1 MIFSYKA
8 SNSVGAMV
16 AGELE
21 ATEKKAALRELQD
34 KGLTVTEIFGIDAN
48 SKKSI
53 GTATTQDL
61 LLSLHEMATL
71 LESGV
76 SIAETIDAQSKANY
90 PADLREQYQVMANEI
105 RKCVAFADALRV
117 ASFKLPDYFSPLVE
131 AGELTGNMAGALRE
145 GVNQFEYDLKMNEE
159 FRSALIYPAVL
170 VASGIGAVLLIF
182 VFVVPK
188 FAPLVSRSDNLPLL
202 SKVVLSGGMFFN
214 DHFWWVIAG
223 LVMIAF
229 LFSYA
234 ASRSKFR
241 SGMMQL
247 GFRLPVIGT
256 WLNEADT
263 ASWTSLMSTLLSSR
277 VDLLRSMELARQGM
291 RSTRRRIELDHVLNE
306 VKAGQGLADSL
317 EKANALTPTGYN
329 LIRSGERTGRLPA
342 MMKSVAD
349 LYTEAARKRMTRMLT
364 LIEPLAILI
373 IGGVIGV
380 IILGVILA
388 ITSINGLVA

>member
-8 SNSVGAMV
+8 ANSAGAMV

-21 ATEKKAALRELQD
+21 AAEKKAALRELQD
-34 KGLTVTEIFGIDAN
+34 KGLTVTEISGVDAN
-48 SKKSI
+48 GKKST
-53 GTATTQDL
+53 GSATTQDL

-76 SIAETIDAQSKANY
+76 SIAETIGAQSKANY
-90 PADLREQYQVMANEI
+90 PADLREQYQIMANEI
-105 RKCVAFADALRV
+105 RKGVAFADALRV
-117 ASFKLPDYFSPLVE
+117 AEFKLPDYFSPLVE
-131 AGELTGNMAGALRE
+131 AGELTGNMAGALRQ

-159 FRSALIYPAVL
+159 FRSALIYPSVL

-188 FAPLVSRSDNLPLL
+188 FAPLVSRSDDLPLL

-214 DHFWWVIAG
+214 DHFWWVVAG
-223 LVMIAF
+223 LVLVIF
-229 LFSYA
+229 LLSYA
-234 ASRSKFR
+234 ASNSKFR
-241 SGMMQL
+241 SGMLQL

-263 ASWTSLMSTLLSSR
+263 ASWTSLMSTLLSSS

-291 RSTRRRIELDHVLNE
+291 RSARRRIELDHVLNE

-349 LYTEAARKRMTRMLT
+349 LYSEAARKRMTRMLA
-364 LIEPLAILI
+364 LIEPLSILI

-388 ITSINGLVA
+388 ITSINGLVT